1 MNFTL
6 DESYMC
12 DIHVKQ
18 EYSAYKGIDPD
29 NLTPE
34 AIIKILKGT
43 DKITIHGSKD
53 HPEFDR
59 FREQLGNEGY
69 ITIERGWC
77 NGDRVTK
84 PFTLNGVEFKVG
96 DKFCSACAMKHH
108 LHFARKYNGV

>member
-1 MNFTL
+1 MKFYL

-12 DIHVKQ
+12 DVHERQ

-34 AIIKILKGT
+34 AMIKILRGE
-43 DKITIHGSKD
+43 DRITIHSSKD
-53 HPEFDR
+53 HPEFNR
-59 FREQLGNEGY
+59 FREQLGDEGY
-69 ITIERGWC
+69 IRIEHSWC

-84 PFTLNGVEFKVG
+84 SFTLNDVEFKVG

-108 LHFARKYNGV
+108 LKFLK